1 MGTRFTA
8 TRESLWDL
16 AMKAA
21 AVAAGGDQTEQ
32 TRVFDVVRAALWPAI
47 FYPGVFCGTRSRR
60 GGTDGK
66 RKQQEEAYL
75 STASDDFATRVV
87 WAGEGVDLV
96 KDVPTASEIIERIVD
111 QAASTLT
118 QAGRLVRGT
127 QPRSA

>member
-47 FYPGVFCGTRSRR
+47 FIPACFAERVLGAVERTGRENSRR
-60 GGTDGK
+60 RRICRQLRMISPHGSSGP
-66 RKQQEEAYL
+66 A
-75 STASDDFATRVV
+75 RV
-87 WAGEGVDLV
+87 
-96 KDVPTASEIIERIVD
+96 
-111 QAASTLT
+111 
-118 QAGRLVRGT
+118 
-127 QPRSA
+127 